1 MYKTIILYVPHFF
14 RNTTMKEKRNFV
26 HLNLCIALLI
36 GSLIFVAGLETAKDS
51 KVCITAS

>member
-1 MYKTIILYVPHFF
+1 MSDYVRVSV

-36 GSLIFVAGLETAKDS
+36 ASLIFVAGLETAKDS
-51 KVCITAS
+51 KVSLLHI